1 MNVRVASPPEAEILR
16 LVQGVQAGDHLAFEA
31 LYQATGP
38 SMRRLIGS
46 LERDPIAAED
56 LVQETYE
63 LIWTKIRMLRD
74 PATFWG
80 WVRRIAVNL
89 TVRRQSQREKKGWL
103 SFLTG
108 RVSEPAVDPLAT
120 VPQRLDL
127 EAGLARLAAT
137 DRAILVLRELHGLSY
152 DEMSEILGLPMGTV
166 KSRLHGA
173 RKKILE
179 QLQGKG
185 KANV

>member
-1 MNVRVASPPEAEILR
+1 MNVGVASPPEAEILH
-16 LVQGVQAGDHLAFEA
+16 LVQGVRAGDHMAFEA

-46 LERDPIAAED
+46 LERDPVTAED

-103 SFLTG
+103 SFLSNSTN
-108 RVSEPAVDPLAT
+108 EPAVDPFAS
-120 VPQRLDL
+120 VPGRLDL

-152 DEMSEILGLPMGTV
+152 EELADILGLPIGTV
-166 KSRLHGA
+166 KSRLHSA

-179 QLQGKG
+179 QLRGKG
-185 KANV
+185 KADV